1 MTEKRYF
8 WIKLQMDFWKSPVVK
23 MLRKPSGGDTY
34 AVIYLEM
41 ILLSLEN
48 NGYIYYSGVGD
59 SFAEEIALVLDEETI
74 NVEFVLAFLK
84 QKRLIEFSDDTSFKF
99 TEDVTADLVGS
110 ESASA
115 RRVRAYRKRQKT
127 IASEQKT
134 LQCNINETNRNLDI
148 DIDKEKD
155 IDNNIRSFS
164 DENDQVNSQ
173 NKQPKEQPKSSSNKQ
188 HKPTKKELDE
198 RFESLW
204 ALYPRKVGKQKAR
217 KYYER
222 AVKNGTSDEI
232 IKKGIES
239 YNKEIRVQGTQ
250 TNFIQHGATWF
261 GNAGWE
267 NEYNFEP
274 PKRNNTQRQLIQ
286 KEKLPDW
293 AKNAGKKQP
302 SNSIM
307 SRTEKAKNEAEI
319 NELLRRLSQ

>member
-1 MTEKRYF
+1 MSEKRYF

-34 AVIYLEM
+34 VVIYLEM

-127 IASEQKT
+127 IANEQKA
-134 LQCNINETNRNLDI
+134 LQCNTDETNRNLDI

-164 DENDQVNSQ
+164 DENDQVTSE
-173 NKQPKEQPKSSSNKQ
+173 KSVSKENHSV
-188 HKPTKKELDE
+188 HKPTKKELDD
-198 RFESLW
+198 RFERLW

-222 AVKNGTSDEI
+222 AVKNGTSDKEI
-232 IKKGIES
+232 RKGIES
-239 YNKEIRVQGTQ
+239 YNKEIQVQGTQ

-267 NEYNFEP
+267 NEYNFEL
-274 PKRNNTQRQLIQ
+274 PKRNNNQRQLIQ

-293 AKNAGKKQP
+293 AKNAGKKQL

-307 SRTEKAKNEAEI
+307 SMAEKAKAEAEI
-319 NELLRRLSQ
+319 DELLRRV

>member
-1 MTEKRYF
+1 MGEKRYF

-127 IASEQKT
+127 IANEQKA
-134 LQCNINETNRNLDI
+134 LQCNTDETNRNLDI

-164 DENDQVNSQ
+164 DENDQVSSKKNTP
-173 NKQPKEQPKSSSNKQ
+173 PKEQSESPIK
-188 HKPTKKELDE
+188 HKPTKKELDD

-222 AVKNGTSDEI
+222 AVKNGTSDET
-232 IKKGIES
+232 IKRGIEN

-274 PKRNNTQRQLIQ
+274 PKRNNQRQLIQ

-307 SRTEKAKNEAEI
+307 SMAEKAKAEAEI
-319 NELLRRLSQ
+319 DEMLRRMS

>member
-84 QKRLIEFSDDTSFKF
+84 QKRLIEFADDTSFKF

-115 RRVRAYRKRQKT
+115 RRVRAYRERQKA
-127 IASEQKT
+127 IANEQKA
-134 LQCNINETNRNLDI
+134 LQCNTDETNRNLDI
-148 DIDKEKD
+148 DIDIDKEK
-155 IDNNIRSFS
+155 DNNIRSFS
-164 DENDQVNSQ
+164 DENDQVSSQ
-173 NKQPKEQPKSSSNKQ
+173 KSVSKEHHSV
-188 HKPTKKELDE
+188 HKLTKKELDD

-217 KYYER
+217 NYYER
-222 AVKNGTSDEI
+222 AVKNGTSDET
-232 IKKGIES
+232 IKRGIES

-274 PKRNNTQRQLIQ
+274 PKRNNNQRQLIQ

-293 AKNAGKKQP
+293 AKIAGKKQP

-307 SRTEKAKNEAEI
+307 SRAEKAKAEAEI
-319 NELLRRLSQ
+319 DEMLRRMS

>member
-34 AVIYLEM
+34 VVIYLEM

-127 IASEQKT
+127 IANEQKA
-134 LQCNINETNRNLDI
+134 LQCNTDETNRNLDI

-164 DENDQVNSQ
+164 DENDQVTSE
-173 NKQPKEQPKSSSNKQ
+173 KSVSKENHSV
-188 HKPTKKELDE
+188 HKPTKKELDD
-198 RFESLW
+198 RFERLW
-204 ALYPRKVGKQKAR
+204 ALYPRKVGKQKAL

-222 AVKNGTSDEI
+222 AVKNGTSDKEI
-232 IKKGIES
+232 RKGIES
-239 YNKEIRVQGTQ
+239 YNKEIQVQGTQ

-267 NEYNFEP
+267 NEYNFEL
-274 PKRNNTQRQLIQ
+274 PKRNNNQRQLIQ

-293 AKNAGKKQP
+293 AKNAGKKQL

-307 SRTEKAKNEAEI
+307 SMAEKAKAEAEI
-319 NELLRRLSQ
+319 DELLRRV

>member
-84 QKRLIEFSDDTSFKF
+84 QKRLIEFADDTSFKF

-115 RRVRAYRKRQKT
+115 RRVRAYRERQKA
-127 IASEQKT
+127 IAHEQKA
-134 LQCNINETNRNLDI
+134 LQCNTNETNRNLDI
-148 DIDKEKD
+148 DIDKDIEK
-155 IDNNIRSFS
+155 DNNIRSFS
-164 DENDQVNSQ
+164 GENDQVSSKKNTP
-173 NKQPKEQPKSSSNKQ
+173 PKEQSESPIK
-188 HKPTKKELDE
+188 HKPTKKELDD

-204 ALYPRKVGKQKAR
+204 ALYPRKVGKKKAR

-222 AVKNGTSDEI
+222 AVKNGTSDEVI
-232 IKKGIES
+232 RKGIES
-239 YNKEIRVQGTQ
+239 YNREIQVQGTQ

-267 NEYNFEP
+267 SEYNFEP
-274 PKRNNTQRQLIQ
+274 PKRNNYQRQLIQ

-293 AKNAGKKQP
+293 ARNAGKKQP

-307 SRTEKAKNEAEI
+307 SRAEKAKAEAEI
-319 NELLRRLSQ
+319 DEMLRRMS

>member
-115 RRVRAYRKRQKT
+115 RRVRAYRKRQRT
-127 IASEQKT
+127 IANEQKA
-134 LQCNINETNRNLDI
+134 LQCNTDETNRNLDI

-164 DENDQVNSQ
+164 DENDQVTSE
-173 NKQPKEQPKSSSNKQ
+173 KSVSKEHHSI
-188 HKPTKKELDE
+188 HKPAKKELDD
-198 RFESLW
+198 RFEKLW
-204 ALYPRKVGKQKAR
+204 NLYPRKVGKQKAR

-222 AVKNGTSDEI
+222 AVKNGTSDEV
-232 IKKGIES
+232 IKKGIEN
-239 YNKEIRVQGTQ
+239 YNREIQVQGTQ

-274 PKRNNTQRQLIQ
+274 PKRNNHQRQLIQ

-307 SRTEKAKNEAEI
+307 SMAEKAKAEAEI
-319 NELLRRLSQ
+319 DEMLRRMS

>member
-74 NVEFVLAFLK
+74 YVEFVLAFLK
-84 QKRLIEFSDDTSFKF
+84 QKHLIEFADDTSFKF

-115 RRVRAYRKRQKT
+115 RRVRAYRERQKA
-127 IASEQKT
+127 IANEQKA
-134 LQCNINETNRNLDI
+134 LQCNTNETNRNLDI
-148 DIDKEKD
+148 DIDKEKEK
-155 IDNNIRSFS
+155 DNNIRSFS
-164 DENDQVNSQ
+164 DENDQVTSE
-173 NKQPKEQPKSSSNKQ
+173 KSVSKEYHSV
-188 HKPTKKELDE
+188 HKPIKKELDE
-198 RFESLW
+198 RFENLW

-222 AVKNGTSDEI
+222 AVKNGTSDET
-232 IKKGIES
+232 IKRGIES

-274 PKRNNTQRQLIQ
+274 PKRNNNQRQLIQ

-307 SRTEKAKNEAEI
+307 SRAEKAKAEAEI
-319 NELLRRLSQ
+319 DEMLRRMS

>member
-115 RRVRAYRKRQKT
+115 RRVRAYRKRQRT
-127 IASEQKT
+127 IANEQKA
-134 LQCNINETNRNLDI
+134 LQCNTDETNSNLDIDI
-148 DIDKEKD
+148 DIDKEK
-155 IDNNIRSFS
+155 DNNIRSFS
-164 DENDQVNSQ
+164 DENDQVTSE
-173 NKQPKEQPKSSSNKQ
+173 KSKEHHSV
-188 HKPTKKELDE
+188 HKPTKKELDD

-232 IKKGIES
+232 IKNGIEN
-239 YNKEIRVQGTQ
+239 YNKEIQVQGTQ

-274 PKRNNTQRQLIQ
+274 PKRNSNQRQLIQ

-293 AKNAGKKQP
+293 AKNAGKKQQP

-307 SRTEKAKNEAEI
+307 SRAEKAKAEAEI
-319 NELLRRLSQ
+319 DEMLRRLS

>member
-84 QKRLIEFSDDTSFKF
+84 QKHLIEFADDASFKF

-115 RRVRAYRKRQKT
+115 RRVRAYRERQKA
-127 IASEQKT
+127 IANEQKA
-134 LQCNINETNRNLDI
+134 LQCNTDETNRNLDI

-164 DENDQVNSQ
+164 DENDQVTSE
-173 NKQPKEQPKSSSNKQ
+173 KSVSKEYHSV

-204 ALYPRKVGKQKAR
+204 TLYPRKVGKQKAR

-222 AVKNGTSDEI
+222 AVKNGTSDEVI
-232 IKKGIES
+232 RKGIES
-239 YNKEIRVQGTQ
+239 YNREIQVQGTQ

-274 PKRNNTQRQLIQ
+274 PKRNNNQRQLIQ
-286 KEKLPDW
+286 KEKLPEW

-307 SRTEKAKNEAEI
+307 SRAERAKTEATI
-319 NELLRRLSQ
+319 DELLRRV

>member
-1 MTEKRYF
+1 MAEKRYF

-84 QKRLIEFSDDTSFKF
+84 QKRLIEFADDTSFKF
-99 TEDVTADLVGS
+99 TEDVTASLIGS

-115 RRVRAYRKRQKT
+115 RRVRAYRERQKA
-127 IASEQKT
+127 IAHEQKA
-134 LQCNINETNRNLDI
+134 LQCNTNETKCHLDI

-173 NKQPKEQPKSSSNKQ
+173 NKQPKSSSNKQ
-188 HKPTKKELDE
+188 HKLTKKELDD
-198 RFESLW
+198 RFERLW

-222 AVKNGTSDEI
+222 AVKNGTSDEVI
-232 IKKGIES
+232 RKGIES
-239 YNKEIRVQGTQ
+239 YNREIQVQGTQ

-274 PKRNNTQRQLIQ
+274 PKRNNNQRQLIQ

-293 AKNAGKKQP
+293 AKNTSKKQP

>member
-84 QKRLIEFSDDTSFKF
+84 QKHLIEFADDTSFKF

-115 RRVRAYRKRQKT
+115 RRVRAYRERQKA
-127 IASEQKT
+127 IANEQKA
-134 LQCNINETNRNLDI
+134 LQCNTNETNRNLDI
-148 DIDKEKD
+148 DIDKEKEK
-155 IDNNIRSFS
+155 DNNIRSFS
-164 DENDQVNSQ
+164 DENDQVTSE
-173 NKQPKEQPKSSSNKQ
+173 KSVSKEYHSV

-198 RFESLW
+198 RFENLW

-222 AVKNGTSDEI
+222 AVKNGTSDET
-232 IKKGIES
+232 IKRGIES

-274 PKRNNTQRQLIQ
+274 PKRNNNQRQLIQ

-307 SRTEKAKNEAEI
+307 SRAEKARAEAEI
-319 NELLRRLSQ
+319 DEMLRRMS

>member
-84 QKRLIEFSDDTSFKF
+84 QKRLIEFADDTSFKF

-115 RRVRAYRKRQKT
+115 RRVRAYRERQKA
-127 IASEQKT
+127 IANEQKA
-134 LQCNINETNRNLDI
+134 LQCNADETNRNLDI
-148 DIDKEKD
+148 DIDKDKEK
-155 IDNNIRSFS
+155 DNNIRSFS
-164 DENDQVNSQ
+164 DENDQVTSE
-173 NKQPKEQPKSSSNKQ
+173 KSASKEHHPVR
-188 HKPTKKELDE
+188 KPTKNELDE

-222 AVKNGTSDEI
+222 AVKNGTSDEVI
-232 IKKGIES
+232 RKGIES
-239 YNKEIRVQGTQ
+239 YNREIQVQGTQ

-274 PKRNNTQRQLIQ
+274 PKRNNNQRQLIQ
-286 KEKLPDW
+286 KEKLPEW

-307 SRTEKAKNEAEI
+307 SRAERAKTEATSD
-319 NELLRRLSQ
+319 ELLRRV

>member
-34 AVIYLEM
+34 VVIYLEM

-127 IASEQKT
+127 IANEQKA
-134 LQCNINETNRNLDI
+134 LQCNTDETNRNLDI
-148 DIDKEKD
+148 DIEKEKD

-164 DENDQVNSQ
+164 DGNDQVTSE
-173 NKQPKEQPKSSSNKQ
+173 KSVSKENHSV
-188 HKPTKKELDE
+188 HKPTKKELDD
-198 RFESLW
+198 RFERLW

-222 AVKNGTSDEI
+222 AVKNGTSDKEI
-232 IKKGIES
+232 RKGIES
-239 YNKEIRVQGTQ
+239 YNKEIQVQGTQ

-267 NEYNFEP
+267 NEYNFEL
-274 PKRNNTQRQLIQ
+274 PKRNNNQRQLIQ

-293 AKNAGKKQP
+293 AKNAGKKQL

-307 SRTEKAKNEAEI
+307 SMAEKAKAEAEI
-319 NELLRRLSQ
+319 DELLRRV

>member
-34 AVIYLEM
+34 VVIYLEM

-127 IASEQKT
+127 IANEQKA
-134 LQCNINETNRNLDI
+134 LQCNTDETNRNLDI

-164 DENDQVNSQ
+164 DENDQVTSE
-173 NKQPKEQPKSSSNKQ
+173 KSVSKENHSV
-188 HKPTKKELDE
+188 HKPTKKELDD
-198 RFESLW
+198 RFERLW

-222 AVKNGTSDEI
+222 AVKNGTSDKEI
-232 IKKGIES
+232 RKGIES
-239 YNKEIRVQGTQ
+239 YNKEIQVQGTQ

-267 NEYNFEP
+267 NEYNFEL
-274 PKRNNTQRQLIQ
+274 PKRNNNQRQLIQ

-293 AKNAGKKQP
+293 AKNAGKKQL

-307 SRTEKAKNEAEI
+307 SMAEKAKAEAEI
-319 NELLRRLSQ
+319 DELLRRV

>member
-127 IASEQKT
+127 IANEQKA
-134 LQCNINETNRNLDI
+134 LQCNTDETNRNLDI

-164 DENDQVNSQ
+164 DENDQVTS
-173 NKQPKEQPKSSSNKQ
+173 KKSVSKEHHSV

-222 AVKNGTSDEI
+222 AVKNGTSDEVI
-232 IKKGIES
+232 RKGIES
-239 YNKEIRVQGTQ
+239 YNREIQVQGTQ

-274 PKRNNTQRQLIQ
+274 PKRNSNQRQLIQ

-307 SRTEKAKNEAEI
+307 SRAERAKKEAEI
-319 NELLRRLSQ
+319 DEMLRRMS

>member
-127 IASEQKT
+127 IANEQKA
-134 LQCNINETNRNLDI
+134 LQCNTDETNRNLDI

-164 DENDQVNSQ
+164 DENDQVTSE
-173 NKQPKEQPKSSSNKQ
+173 KSVSKEHHSA
-188 HKPTKKELDE
+188 HKPTKKELDD

-204 ALYPRKVGKQKAR
+204 TLYPRKVGKQKAR

-222 AVKNGTSDEI
+222 AVKNGTSDEVI
-232 IKKGIES
+232 RKGIES
-239 YNKEIRVQGTQ
+239 YNREIQVQGTQ

-274 PKRNNTQRQLIQ
+274 PKRNNNQRQLIQ

-293 AKNAGKKQP
+293 ARNAGKKQP
-302 SNSIM
+302 NSIM
-307 SRTEKAKNEAEI
+307 SRAEKAKTEAEI
-319 NELLRRLSQ
+319 DELLRRV

>member
-1 MTEKRYF
+1 MAEKRYF

-84 QKRLIEFSDDTSFKF
+84 QKRLIEFADDASFKF

-115 RRVRAYRKRQKT
+115 RRVRAYRERQKA
-127 IASEQKT
+127 IAHEQKS
-134 LQCNINETNRNLDI
+134 LQCNTDETNRNLDI
-148 DIDKEKD
+148 DKDIDKEK
-155 IDNNIRSFS
+155 DNNIRSFS
-164 DENDQVNSQ
+164 DENDQVTSE
-173 NKQPKEQPKSSSNKQ
+173 KSVSKENHSV
-188 HKPTKKELDE
+188 HKPTKKELDD
-198 RFESLW
+198 RFEKLW
-204 ALYPRKVGKQKAR
+204 NLYPRKVGKQKAR

-222 AVKNGTSDEI
+222 AVKNGTSDEVI
-232 IKKGIES
+232 RKGIES
-239 YNKEIRVQGTQ
+239 YNREIQVQGTQ

-274 PKRNNTQRQLIQ
+274 PKRNNNQRQLIQ

-293 AKNAGKKQP
+293 ARNAGKKQP

-307 SRTEKAKNEAEI
+307 SRAEKAKTEAEI
-319 NELLRRLSQ
+319 DEMLRRMS

>member
-1 MTEKRYF
+1 
-8 WIKLQMDFWKSPVVK
+8 
-23 MLRKPSGGDTY
+23 MLANK
-34 AVIYLEM
+34 
-41 ILLSLEN
+41 
-48 NGYIYYSGVGD
+48 
-59 SFAEEIALVLDEETI
+59 
-74 NVEFVLAFLK
+74 
-84 QKRLIEFSDDTSFKF
+84 
-99 TEDVTADLVGS
+99 
-110 ESASA
+110 
-115 RRVRAYRKRQKT
+115 
-127 IASEQKT
+127 KT
-134 LQCNINETNRNLDI
+134 LQCNTNETNRNLDI

-164 DENDQVNSQ
+164 DENDQVSSE
-173 NKQPKEQPKSSSNKQ
+173 KTVSKEHHLV

-204 ALYPRKVGKQKAR
+204 ALYPRKVGKKKAR

-274 PKRNNTQRQLIQ
+274 PKRNNNQRQLIQ

-293 AKNAGKKQP
+293 AENAGKKQP
-302 SNSIM
+302 SNPIM
-307 SRTEKAKNEAEI
+307 SRAEKAKNEAEI
-319 NELLRRLSQ
+319 NELLRRLS

>member
-1 MTEKRYF
+1 MAEKRYF

-127 IASEQKT
+127 IANEQKA
-134 LQCNINETNRNLDI
+134 LQCNTDETNRNLDI

-164 DENDQVNSQ
+164 DENDQVSSKKNTL
-173 NKQPKEQPKSSSNKQ
+173 PKEQSESPIK
-188 HKPTKKELDE
+188 HKPTKKELDD
-198 RFESLW
+198 RFEKLW
-204 ALYPRKVGKQKAR
+204 NLYPRKVGKQKAR

-222 AVKNGTSDEI
+222 AVKNGTSDEEI
-232 IKKGIES
+232 RKGIES
-239 YNKEIRVQGTQ
+239 YNREIQVQGTQ

-274 PKRNNTQRQLIQ
+274 PKRNNNQRQLIQ

-302 SNSIM
+302 SHSIM
-307 SRTEKAKNEAEI
+307 SRAERAKAEATI
-319 NELLRRLSQ
+319 DELLRRV

>member
-84 QKRLIEFSDDTSFKF
+84 QKHLIEFADDTSFKF

-115 RRVRAYRKRQKT
+115 RRVRAYRERQKA
-127 IASEQKT
+127 IANEQKA
-134 LQCNINETNRNLDI
+134 LQCNTNETNRNLDI
-148 DIDKEKD
+148 DIDKEKEK
-155 IDNNIRSFS
+155 DNNIRSFS
-164 DENDQVNSQ
+164 DENDQVTSE
-173 NKQPKEQPKSSSNKQ
+173 KSVSKEYHSV

-198 RFESLW
+198 RFENLW

-222 AVKNGTSDEI
+222 AVKNGTSDET
-232 IKKGIES
+232 IKRGIES

-274 PKRNNTQRQLIQ
+274 PKRNNNQRQLIQ

-307 SRTEKAKNEAEI
+307 SRAERAKTEATI
-319 NELLRRLSQ
+319 DELLRRV

>member
-127 IASEQKT
+127 IANEQKA
-134 LQCNINETNRNLDI
+134 LQCNTNETNRNQQPSIIYDHFLTKTI
-148 DIDKEKD
+148 KLVLKNLYLRNTIQFINQLKKNWMKD
-155 IDNNIRSFS
+155 L
-164 DENDQVNSQ
+164 
-173 NKQPKEQPKSSSNKQ
+173 K
-188 HKPTKKELDE
+188 
-198 RFESLW
+198 
-204 ALYPRKVGKQKAR
+204 AYGLY
-217 KYYER
+217 
-222 AVKNGTSDEI
+222 I
-232 IKKGIES
+232 
-239 YNKEIRVQGTQ
+239 
-250 TNFIQHGATWF
+250 
-261 GNAGWE
+261 
-267 NEYNFEP
+267 
-274 PKRNNTQRQLIQ
+274 L
-286 KEKLPDW
+286 EKLES
-293 AKNAGKKQP
+293 KKLV
-302 SNSIM
+302 SIM
-307 SRTEKAKNEAEI
+307 SEQLRMALAMKSSKRALRATTKRFEFKVLKLTLFNMV
-319 NELLRRLSQ
+319 LLGSVMLGGKMNTTLNHLSETTISGN